1 MARFLLRRVFAVA
14 VTLLAVSML
23 VFALS
28 RVAGDPRELY
38 LGEFTSQEQWD
49 AWGRQMGLDRPL
61 VVQYFVWLG
70 KAATGDL
77 GISMREQRPVTD
89 IVIEKMPATLELG
102 LAAFAMAFILG
113 LSLGVLAAV
122 KRGTPWDYIGRT
134 FAVLGQATPP
144 FWLGIMLILL
154 FAVQLQWL
162 PSSRRV
168 GLDSLV
174 LPTITL
180 GWLAIAANL
189 RLVRSSMLE
198 VLDSEYIKLARAKG
212 VSVRRV
218 IWKHALRNAMIPPL
232 TQAGL
237 TLASF
242 IAGAVITET
251 VFAWPGMGR
260 MAVEAV
266 NQNDFP
272 LLVGAVLTISFLY
285 LLMNFLVDLAYGLID
300 PRIRYS

>member
-1 MARFLLRRVFAVA
+1 VARFLVRRVFAVIL
-14 VTLLAVSML
+14 TLIAVSFL

-28 RVAGDPRELY
+28 RIAGDPRELY
-38 LGEFTSQEQWD
+38 LGEFTTQEQWD
-49 AWGRQMGLDRPL
+49 AWGRQMGLDRPFI
-61 VVQYFVWLG
+61 VQYLVWLG
-70 KAATGDL
+70 KAGTGDL
-77 GISMREQRPVTD
+77 GMSLREQRPVTA
-89 IVIEKMPATLELG
+89 IVVEKMPATLQLG
-102 LAAFAMAFILG
+102 ISAFVMATVLG
-113 LSLGVLAAV
+113 FLLGVLAAV
-122 KRGTPWDYIGRT
+122 KRGSLWDYFGRT

-162 PSSRRV
+162 PSGRRI
-168 GLDSLV
+168 GPDSLI
-174 LPTITL
+174 LPTVTL
-180 GWLAIAANL
+180 GWLAVAANM

-237 TLASF
+237 TLSAF

-285 LLMNFLVDLAYGLID
+285 LAMNFAVDLAYGLID

>member
-1 MARFLLRRVFAVA
+1 MFRYIARRLVA
-14 VTLLAVSML
+14 VGVTLIAVSIL

-38 LGEFTSQEQWD
+38 LGEFTTQEQWD
-49 AWGRQMGLDRPL
+49 AWGRQMGLDRPVL
-61 VVQYFVWLG
+61 VQYMVWLA

-77 GISMREQRPVTD
+77 GISLREQRPVTA

-102 LAAFAMAFILG
+102 FTAFALSFVLG
-113 LSLGVLAAV
+113 LLLGVLAAV
-122 KRGTPWDYIGRT
+122 KRGTLVDYVGRT

-162 PSSRRV
+162 PSGRRV
-168 GLDSLV
+168 GPTSII
-174 LPTITL
+174 LPAITL
-180 GWLAIAANL
+180 GWLAVAANM

-212 VSVRRV
+212 VSVRWV
-218 IWKHALRNAMIPPL
+218 IWKHSLRNAMIPPL

-237 TLASF
+237 TLAAF
-242 IAGAVITET
+242 IAGAVLTET

-272 LLVGAVLTISFLY
+272 LLAGAVLTISSLY
-285 LLMNFLVDLAYGLID
+285 LLMNLVVDLAYGLID